1 MHGAITLLCCA
12 ICLQQRLMVQ
22 LKNTG
27 GNFCSNY
34 ACFDKQGL
42 CSLVYSLA
50 YVAFR
55 SCNRGI
61 RCLFGDQTLF
71 CRAADFKAVG
81 GFQNDLPIMEDVDL
95 CIRMHEAGTIVNAHE
110 SHHGHNR
117 RGRVSMV
124 MNPVNETSG
133 RRLSDWG
140 ALRATYVHFYI
151 ALRWYFGAHAGEM
164 YKIYH
169 SMYTDNHR

>member
-12 ICLQQRLMVQ
+12 TCLQQRLMVQ

-27 GNFCSNY
+27 GNLCSNY

-95 CIRMHEAGTIVNAHE
+95 CIRMHEAGTTVNAHE
-110 SHHGHNR
+110 SHHDHNR
-117 RGRVSMV
+117 RGRIAMV

-140 ALRATYVHFYI
+140 ALHATYVHFYI

>member
-1 MHGAITLLCCA
+1 MLNGAA
-12 ICLQQRLMVQ
+12 EEHRWQNSAPPPMWD
-22 LKNTG
+22 
-27 GNFCSNY
+27 
-34 ACFDKQGL
+34 ACVDKQGL
-42 CSLVYSLA
+42 CSLVCHLV
-50 YVAFR
+50 YVAVR

-81 GFQNDLPIMEDVDL
+81 GFQDDLPIMEDVDL
-95 CIRMHEAGTIVNAHE
+95 CIRMHEAGTTSNAHQ

-140 ALRATYVHFYI
+140 ALHATYVHFYI
-151 ALRWYFGAHAGEM
+151 ALRWYFGAPTEQM

-169 SMYTDNHR
+169 NMYTDNHR